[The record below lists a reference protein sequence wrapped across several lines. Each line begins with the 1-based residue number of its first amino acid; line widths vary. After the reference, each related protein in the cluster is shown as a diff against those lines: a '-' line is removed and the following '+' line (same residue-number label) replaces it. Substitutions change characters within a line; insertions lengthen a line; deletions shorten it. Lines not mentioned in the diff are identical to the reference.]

1 MGSSEMDK
9 AAKEKEPKT
18 PPAATTQEQSSTTN
32 SGTVN
37 ADWSG
42 FQGSYPFSPFAM
54 PSPNGIVEASGNT
67 PGGIETDGKPSEVK
81 EKLPIKRSKG
91 SLGSLNMITGKNN
104 NPGKTLGA
112 SANGVYSKSAESGSE
127 GTSEGSDA
135 NSQSDSQLKS
145 GGRQDSGEGE
155 ASQNGSSAHGSQNGG
170 PNARALVNAAI
181 PVVPISTAGAAT
193 AVPGPTTN
201 LHIGMDYWGAP
212 ASSTIP
218 AMRGKVPST
227 PVAGGIVTPAS
238 RDSVQSQLW
247 LQDERELKRQRRK
260 QSNRESARRSR
271 LRKQA
276 ECDELAQR
284 AEALKEENA
293 SLRSEVSRIKSEYEQ
308 LLAENTSLKE
318 RLGEIPGH
326 EELKSGRNDQHTNNN
341 DGQKELVQGLNRRT
355 NRADVELTD
364 TAPQAAHRRLLGT
377 RCSSFCLPRLGI
389 APDKYRARCL
399 TMRAS
404 GESGDNLSP
413 IAPVELESPVGQL
426 LSQILKTHPHLLPA
440 AIDQQLENLQSDKD
454 DQKEE
459 AAASQDLLY
468 KRIAEVKEKERRRTL
483 EEILYCLIVQKFVD
497 NEISMIP
504 KIMPT
509 SDPTG
514 RVDFWPNQE
523 EKLERVHSPEAF
535 EMIESHLSLVLGDR
549 VVGPLSTIVQISKIK
564 LGKLYA
570 ASIMYGYFL
579 RRVDQR
585 FQLERTMKTLPEDF
599 TKDQARFE
607 FPNPGKQL
615 WDPDS
620 LISIPPDDDN
630 GSDGGGYMDTA
641 EGKSYRL
648 RSYVMYLDSET
659 LQRYATIRS
668 KEAISLIE
676 KQTQAL
682 FGRPDIQVLDDG
694 SLDTSS
700 DEVVSITFAGLTML
714 VLEAVA
720 FGSFLW
726 DAESYVE
733 SKYHFLKS

>member
-1 MGSSEMDK
+1 M
-9 AAKEKEPKT
+9 
-18 PPAATTQEQSSTTN
+18 
-32 SGTVN
+32 
-37 ADWSG
+37 
-42 FQGSYPFSPFAM
+42 
-54 PSPNGIVEASGNT
+54 
-67 PGGIETDGKPSEVK
+67 
-81 EKLPIKRSKG
+81 
-91 SLGSLNMITGKNN
+91 
-104 NPGKTLGA
+104 
-112 SANGVYSKSAESGSE
+112 
-127 GTSEGSDA
+127 
-135 NSQSDSQLKS
+135 
-145 GGRQDSGEGE
+145 
-155 ASQNGSSAHGSQNGG
+155 
-170 PNARALVNAAI
+170 
-181 PVVPISTAGAAT
+181 
-193 AVPGPTTN
+193 
-201 LHIGMDYWGAP
+201 
-212 ASSTIP
+212 
-218 AMRGKVPST
+218 
-227 PVAGGIVTPAS
+227 
-238 RDSVQSQLW
+238 
-247 LQDERELKRQRRK
+247 
-260 QSNRESARRSR
+260 
-271 LRKQA
+271 
-276 ECDELAQR
+276 
-284 AEALKEENA
+284 
-293 SLRSEVSRIKSEYEQ
+293 
-308 LLAENTSLKE
+308 
-318 RLGEIPGH
+318 
-326 EELKSGRNDQHTNNN
+326 
-341 DGQKELVQGLNRRT
+341 
-355 NRADVELTD
+355 
-364 TAPQAAHRRLLGT
+364 
-377 RCSSFCLPRLGI
+377 

-454 DQKEE
+454 DQKDE
-459 AAASQDLLY
+459 AAGSQDLLY

-630 GSDGGGYMDTA
+630 ESDGGGYMDTA

-668 KEAISLIE
+668 KEAVSLIE